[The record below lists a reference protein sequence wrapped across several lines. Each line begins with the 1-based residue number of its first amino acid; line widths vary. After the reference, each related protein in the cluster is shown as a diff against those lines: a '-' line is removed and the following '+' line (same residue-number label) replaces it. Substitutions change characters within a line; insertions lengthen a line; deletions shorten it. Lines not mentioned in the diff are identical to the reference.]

1 MYNTFLDEIVEK
13 AREAAK
19 LASRKTGEAVEISKY
34 KLESIHISNEVKKL
48 YEQLGASVYSMV
60 KGGYD
65 NPELVEGLTEEIDA
79 LLLHLDAVAEKISE
93 MRSVTRC
100 PACGAKNSLENC
112 YCCRC
117 GARLRNEFTDP
128 VEDDLEEEFDGES
141 VVSQGDGSEYL

>member
-1 MYNTFLDEIVEK
+1 MYNTFLDEVIEK

-34 KLESIHISNEVKKL
+34 KMESIHISNEVKKL

-79 LLLHLDAVAEKISE
+79 MLLRLDAITEKISE
-93 MRSVTRC
+93 MKSVSRC
-100 PACGAKNSLENC
+100 TACGAKNSLENY

-117 GARLRNEFTDP
+117 GARLKTEFTDP
-128 VEDDLEEEFDGES
+128 VEEDLEEEFNGAVIDGE
-141 VVSQGDGSEYL
+141 GNGAEYL